1 MTFQLDNDLSAV
13 NSVLAAIGQAPVT
26 DLNYQNPEVAMVKRL
41 IDEVTV
47 DVQSEEWQF
56 NTEDHREFTP
66 ETAPNG
72 DRQFIFPSGALRMN
86 LSGGQI
92 YRMGDLVVRGNR
104 MYNKLWHTT
113 DVREWKDF
121 SSPWQLYFDM
131 VWNLPF
137 DELPP
142 IFQRYITLRA
152 SQRAAAQLVSNAD
165 LVKLLEDQVNMAR
178 SACIEYDCNQGN
190 NSFFGWPDHTAYN
203 SYQPFRTL
211 AR

>member
-47 DVQSEEWQF
+47 DVQSEEWNF
-56 NTEDHREFTP
+56 NTEAHRTYTP

-72 DRQFIFPSGALRMN
+72 DRQFIFPASALRMN

-121 SSPWQLYFDM
+121 SSPWQLHFDM

-142 IFQRYITLRA
+142 IFQRYVTLRA